1 MEVVI
6 GVDPHKATN
15 AAVAIDEHGELVGQ
29 AAFPA
34 NRGGIRAL
42 ERWAKRFAEGSWEIL
57 RLLTERREDLVAE
70 RTRALNRLTVDAAP
84 TIAKCRTLN

>member
-6 GVDPHKATN
+6 GVDPHKATK
-15 AAVAIDEHGELVGQ
+15 AAVAIDEHRELVGQ

-42 ERWAKRFAEGSWEIL
+42 ERRAKRFAE
-57 RLLTERREDLVAE
+57 RRWAIFEELKYSGCPLSHVTDS
-70 RTRALNRLTVDAAP
+70 P
-84 TIAKCRTLN
+84 SAKK